1 MKKAV
6 FNDAFGQT
14 EGVISGRISQYRRP
28 VPDDGVKK
36 LNYIFKT
43 QDVLGADGRIKALP
57 NNYDKFVKRYT
68 QWKVGDVMAVEQSY
82 KSVWQMFNSDDYKS
96 LCECKPG
103 WRTKYMAKA
112 EFLPYVITINELRL
126 ERLRDMTCA
135 DALRCGVVM
144 AGDTGEYT
152 NAGLDPET
160 FKTAEEAYIAAFF
173 KERGLQWGDNPWC
186 WVYEFNLSLNEEI
199 ADLLCR

>member
-1 MKKAV
+1 
-6 FNDAFGQT
+6 
-14 EGVISGRISQYRRP
+14 
-28 VPDDGVKK
+28 
-36 LNYIFKT
+36 
-43 QDVLGADGRIKALP
+43 
-57 NNYDKFVKRYT
+57 
-68 QWKVGDVMAVEQSY
+68 
-82 KSVWQMFNSDDYKS
+82 MFNSDDYKS

>member
-112 EFLPYVITINELRL
+112 EFLPYVITINKLRL

-144 AGDTGEYT
+144 VGDTGEYT